1 MEILTLATPLYF
13 SSLTLSHSII
23 SVRSIFSDCRL
34 WWCTAG
40 EANQSYLIVKK
51 FQTSSHQPISLSS
64 NSIQEL
70 HSSHI
75 IQTLQK
81 SCSGLKIQV
90 QRTNYWLWTPKLS
103 DPHAMQ
109 SFSHSSNS
117 SLLFA
122 ILQSFQRVLV
132 FHWLKHWYIDAMWI
146 GDCSLLLHLFLCV
159 FSFEEILLGFML
171 LSALSANS

>member
-51 FQTSSHQPISLSS
+51 FQTSSHHPISLSS

-109 SFSHSSNS
+109 SFPHSSNS
-117 SLLFA
+117 FLLFA

-132 FHWLKHWYIDAMWI
+132 FHQCNVDWW
-146 GDCSLLLHLFLCV
+146 
-159 FSFEEILLGFML
+159 L
-171 LSALSANS
+171 LSPFAFVFVFFCIWRDLVGFHVAFSSFC